1 MARVGIQK
9 PLKLVISPRVIFFVS
24 QPISGL
30 WCIKSTTLR
39 LSSDM
44 WVVLCAGIGFP
55 MYKRQLDRLRCQ
67 VWYCEGLIILCIR
80 NITQQDIGADVILR
94 VNA

>member
-24 QPISGL
+24 QPIRGL

-44 WVVLCAGIGFP
+44 WGCVMCRDWVSH
-55 MYKRQLDRLRCQ
+55 
-67 VWYCEGLIILCIR
+67 V
-80 NITQQDIGADVILR
+80 
-94 VNA
+94 